1 VRILASTAPE
11 HTRVE
16 PVQRARNGKVISAR
30 QHLRANNVP
39 QWVWMERNGLNV
51 ARKLIAKCKCK
62 NKSFSMEVLDDEQLS
77 SNEVFKMFYRKS
89 MQPVFHFK
97 WDCCGLKVI
106 VNGRLGSVLS

>member
-1 VRILASTAPE
+1 
-11 HTRVE
+11 
-16 PVQRARNGKVISAR
+16 
-30 QHLRANNVP
+30 VP
-39 QWVWMERNGLNV
+39 QWVWMERNGLSV

-77 SNEVFKMFYRKS
+77 SPELFKMFYRKS